1 MAPFPN
7 KIQGLWFEEFE
18 PGKTLIT
25 TGRTVSEADIVNFA
39 GLSGDFNQLHVN
51 EEYGKQ
57 TIFEKRVAHGLLVLS
72 MAVGLLVQTGLL
84 KDTMGAFRE
93 ISKWKFRLPV
103 FIGDTIHVVLK
114 ILESRTVP
122 MLEGGLVV
130 LGLDVVNQKDEV
142 VMNGNFHLFMLSD
155 PAGR

>member
-1 MAPFPN
+1 MTPFPE

-18 PGKTLIT
+18 PGQTLIT
-25 TGRTVSEADIVNFA
+25 SGRTVSEADIVNFA
-39 GLSGDFNQLHVN
+39 GLSGDFNQVHVN

-72 MAVGLLVQTGLL
+72 MAVGLLVQTGLV

-93 ISKWKFRLPV
+93 ITKWKFRLPV
-103 FIGDTIHVVLK
+103 FIGDTIHVVLN
-114 ILESRTVP
+114 ILETRAVAK
-122 MLEGGLVV
+122 LKGGLVV
-130 LGLDVVNQKDEV
+130 FGLDVVNQKEEV
-142 VMNGNFHLFMLSD
+142 VMNGNFHMFMLSD